1 MTINIVKLDGRNTG
15 YGKFKYAI
23 IPVYS
28 QEFYEIRKWM
38 WDTWGAS
45 KELKEW
51 MIDSRVGLVSSPVPV
66 GSILSRIVSVKAE
79 TIRCQN
85 EHWCWQ
91 NDDYARRLYLRTD
104 KELVLFKLRWE

>member
-1 MTINIVKLDGRNTG
+1 MTIKVKKLDKRNNG
-15 YGKFKYAI
+15 FSKFKYSVTSI
-23 IPVYS
+23 SLYS

-51 MIDSRVGLVSSPVPV
+51 MIDSRVVLAS
-66 GSILSRIVSVKAE
+66 AE
-79 TIRCQN
+79 AISCQN

-91 NDDYARRLYLRTD
+91 NDEYARRLYLRTD
-104 KELVLFKLRWE
+104 KELVLFRLRWE

>member
-1 MTINIVKLDGRNTG
+1 MTIKVKKLDKRNNG
-15 YGKFKYAI
+15 YGKFKYA
-23 IPVYS
+23 VHSTSLYS
-28 QEFYEIRKWM
+28 QEYYEIRKWM

-51 MIDSRVGLVSSPVPV
+51 MIDSRVVLTS
-66 GSILSRIVSVKAE
+66 AE
-79 TIRCQN
+79 TISCQN

-104 KELVLFKLRWE
+104 KELVLFRLRWE